1 MIMIAVALGVAKGI
15 RIVYFPLVIP
25 TYVPIERFA
34 CANGIQM
41 VINGFALITIGPAVG
56 KYKSVG

>member
-1 MIMIAVALGVAKGI
+1 MILVAVALGLAKGI

-25 TYVPIERFA
+25 TYIPIERFA

-41 VINGFALITIGPAVG
+41 VINGIALITIGPAIG
-56 KYKSVG
+56 